1 MREGEEVI
9 RPGVIVPLA
18 DKWGCRLPRSAACQR
33 RLWSRSDWR
42 IKKMYISFFDP
53 PFFISSLAS
62 TQVTI
67 VRRKEKESNFVGV
80 QAFFFV
86 YEWHF
91 RGFKGVWISHLRCRI
106 LGGKVSK
113 IVCLAFKGIRM
124 LQAREKAHT
133 DCYVKDRQ
141 SFLPNGQAVS
151 VCVWECITLWHKH
164 IQTHTHM

>member
-42 IKKMYISFFDP
+42 IKKNVYILFRS

-67 VRRKEKESNFVGV
+67 VRRKEKESNFGI
-80 QAFFFV
+80 FFF

-91 RGFKGVWISHLRCRI
+91 RGFKGVWISDLRCRI
-106 LGGKVSK
+106 LWGKVSK
-113 IVCLAFKGIRM
+113 IVCLDFKGIRM
-124 LQAREKAHT
+124 LQAREKGHV
-133 DCYVKDRQ
+133 DCYGKDRQ

-151 VCVWECITLWHKH
+151 VCVWEFITLWHKH